1 MSVTAYIVLGITKEL
16 FLINHRGEKMY
27 HNEIYSG
34 NFEMQNIREPS
45 MGYVRV
51 LHAVPDA
58 PNVDVYANDKII
70 AKNLA
75 FGENTPYTPIS
86 AGNYEISLYVAG
98 KKDTPVMANRLVI
111 GNDTILTVAAVGTL
125 KTIGFLSIP
134 DSNMPMESG
143 KAMVRFAHLSPN
155 APAVDITLPNG
166 TILFRNVS
174 YKQLTPYISV
184 PPMNY
189 TLQVRVAGTPNV
201 VLTVPNVNLE
211 QNKRYTVYAVGLV
224 GQKPE
229 LEALLLLDK

>member
-1 MSVTAYIVLGITKEL
+1 
-16 FLINHRGEKMY
+16 MY
-27 HNEIYSG
+27 QNEIYSE
-34 NFEMQNIREPS
+34 NFEMRNIREPS
-45 MGYVRV
+45 MGHVRV

-75 FGENTPYTPIS
+75 FGENTPYVPVA
-86 AGNYEISLYVAG
+86 AGNYEIELYVAG
-98 KKDTPVMANRLVI
+98 TKGSPVLANSLSIR
-111 GNDTILTVAAVGTL
+111 NDSILTVAAAGTL
-125 KTIGFLSIP
+125 KTIGFLAIP
-134 DSNMPMESG
+134 DSNMPMERG

-174 YKQLTPYISV
+174 YKQLAPYISV
-184 PPMNY
+184 APMNY

-201 VLTVPNVNLE
+201 VLTVPNVNLD
-211 QNKRYTVYAVGLV
+211 QNKSYTVYAIGLV
-224 GQKPE
+224 GEKPE